1 MKEKKKSAVSWILTW
16 AGQKRIAYVWSVLLA
31 TILGELPDNDIYD
44 FILLTVRENQLYEA
58 LSELKNNKS
67 DTIGTMV
74 NSLDSYKNGKIL
86 LEKVEYCRLFREQAE
101 V

>member
-58 LSELKNNKS
+58 LFELKNNKS
-67 DTIGTMV
+67 DTIVTMV

>member
-67 DTIGTMV
+67 NTIVTMV